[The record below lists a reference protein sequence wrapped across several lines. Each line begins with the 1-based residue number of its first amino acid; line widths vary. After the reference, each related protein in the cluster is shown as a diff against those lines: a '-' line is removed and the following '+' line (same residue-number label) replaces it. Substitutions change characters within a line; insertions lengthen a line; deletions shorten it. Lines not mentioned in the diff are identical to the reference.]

1 MLVELFR
8 DAARACLPASPLTNL
23 LLDSVADDLA
33 ESGPMTSVVCGLE
46 LGGAGSVP
54 GLRFAAAVHHLV
66 LSGRAP
72 KLARHYPTAGGRLD
86 PATFWPAAR
95 AAILAGSDGVRER
108 ATATAVQT
116 NEPGRMAPCLGGLQ
130 VAAQEAARRVGRST
144 PFPIRLLEIGASGGL
159 NLRPD
164 RVALELDGTV
174 VGDETSPLRLD
185 PAWTGRPSADLSA
198 ELRIVE
204 RAGCDL
210 HPSDPNT
217 EEGRLHLSSF
227 VWPDSLERWDRLQA
241 ALRLA
246 STDPITVDRAAGPEW
261 LADRLADLPADVLT
275 VVWHSVVW
283 QYVSARDR
291 ARGREILAEAAA
303 RATDRAPLAL
313 LVYES
318 RRMPPGAP
326 MPYRFDLL
334 LRLWPSGLAG
344 RLGTG
349 GGHGIPFTWLG

>member
-1 MLVELFR
+1 MLVEQFR
-8 DAARACLPASPLTNL
+8 AAAVGCLRASPLTSL
-23 LLDSVADDLA
+23 LLDSVADDLFQD
-33 ESGPMTSVVCGLE
+33 GPMTSVVRGLE

-72 KLARHYPTAGGRLD
+72 RLARHYPTTGGRLD

-95 AAILAGSDGVRER
+95 AAILADADRIRER
-108 ATATAVQT
+108 AAATAVQT
-116 NEPGRMAPCLGGLQ
+116 NEPGRMAPCLGGLH

-144 PFPIRLLEIGASGGL
+144 PLPIRLLEIGASGGL

-164 RVALELDGTV
+164 RVALELDGAV
-174 VGDETSPLRLD
+174 VGDAASPLRLD
-185 PAWTGRPSADLSA
+185 PAWTGRPRADLNA
-198 ELRIVE
+198 ALRIVE

-210 HPSDPNT
+210 HPCDPRT
-217 EEGRLHLSSF
+217 EEGRLQLSSF
-227 VWPDSLERWDRLQA
+227 VWPDDLDRWARLRA
-241 ALRLA
+241 AMRLA
-246 STDPITVDRAAGPEW
+246 VEEPVTVDRAAGPDW
-261 LADRLADLPADVLT
+261 LADRLAELPADVLT

-291 ARGREILAEAAA
+291 ARGREILAAAA
-303 RATDRAPLAL
+303 DRATDRAPLAL

-318 RRMPPGAP
+318 RRTSPGAP
-326 MPYRFDLL
+326 TPFRFDLL
-334 LRLWPSGLAG
+334 LRLWPSGLST

-349 GGHGIPFTWLG
+349 AGHGIPFTWAD